1 MTKVIFTAFAAA
13 AFGAMASTANAGPTV
28 NPGWTVNQ
36 GWGCPTCG
44 FKNGTQLA
52 GIALD
57 SVSIGTIKAVI
68 LPSGETA
75 E

>member
-13 AFGAMASTANAGPTV
+13 AFGAMASTAIAGPHV
-28 NPGWTVNQ
+28 AS
-36 GWGCPTCG
+36 GWGCHTCG
-44 FKNGTQLA
+44 FKNGTQIA

-57 SVSIGTIKAVI
+57 GVSTGAIKAVI
-68 LPSGETA
+68 LPPGETA

>member
-1 MTKVIFTAFAAA
+1 MTNVIFTAFAAA
-13 AFGAMASTANAGPTV
+13 AFSAMASTANAGPTLTL
-28 NPGWTVNQ
+28 NS
-36 GWGCPTCG
+36 GWGCHTCG

-52 GIALD
+52 GMALD
-57 SVSIGTIKAVI
+57 GVSTGTIKAVI